1 MNIQILKTLP
11 KREIHLSLVVIL
23 LAWGGIALAVLLQ
36 YVGIISN
43 AGYYPWGCVLAS
55 FVISYLA
62 YIKPHRDIV
71 TLCTPICA
79 ILIFFGLEAVEP
91 SVLLHIVY
99 AITLM
104 IMLLRLHFYFSK
116 KATKEGIVRTP
127 EEEAE
132 LDRIWEEKM
141 RR

>member
-1 MNIQILKTLP
+1 MDLQILKSLP
-11 KREIHLSLVVIL
+11 KREIHLSLLTIV

-43 AGYYPWGCVLAS
+43 AGNYPWGCVLAS
-55 FVISYLA
+55 FVIGYLA
-62 YIKPHRDIV
+62 YIKPRKDIV

-79 ILIFFGLEAVEP
+79 IAIFFGLEAAET
-91 SVLLHIVY
+91 SIWLHVLY

-104 IMLLRLHFYFSK
+104 IILLRLHLYFSK
-116 KATKEGIVRTP
+116 KSTKEEIVRTP

-141 RR
+141 KR